1 MTVSARVQR
10 QPRVEVPRNVLAGA
24 VAAVAILG
32 FGAWLMSWSFNI
44 GAFWLIGA
52 AFGIILQR
60 SRLCFAG
67 AFRDL
72 IMSGDGR
79 LMRAIL
85 VGLAVST
92 VGFGL
97 LMARFVPDPSF
108 GVLPPGAHIQ
118 PVGYATIVGGVIF
131 GTGMVLAGGCV
142 SGSLWRMG
150 EGYVNSWVAMAGIL
164 AGLWLAS
171 ASWDWWFD
179 NDISRRDTTWLP
191 GEIGMGWSIALTLAV
206 LAALYLAILWWES
219 RSPSMPA
226 LPAPP
231 KPPALTFGDQLRQRW
246 DAVFGGHG
254 WPYTNGALALAV
266 VAISGYALSVPLG
279 VTGGLSSWIDRG
291 VDLAGGSSQLPLK
304 GSDQLAGCTPITGD
318 FVWWTIRSATMTGL
332 VAGAFVASTLSGEFK
347 LRWSR
352 QWSRY
357 PQLLAG
363 GLLMGY
369 ASVIAIGCTIGAFFS
384 SIPSLAVAG
393 WVFGIGLFAGAFIG
407 VQIVRRLP

>member
-1 MTVSARVQR
+1 MTLSTCTQLP
-10 QPRVEVPRNVLAGA
+10 PRLEVPRHVLAGA
-24 VAAVAILG
+24 GAAVAILG
-32 FGAWLMSWSFNI
+32 FGGWLMSWNFTI

-52 AFGIILQR
+52 AFGVILQR

-85 VGLAVST
+85 LGLAVST
-92 VGFGL
+92 IGFGL

-118 PVGYATIVGGVIF
+118 PVGYATIVGGVLF
-131 GTGMVLAGGCV
+131 GVGMVLAGGCV

-150 EGYVNSWVAMAGIL
+150 EGYLNSWVAMVGIL
-164 AGLWLAS
+164 AGLRFA
-171 ASWDWWFD
+171 ATTWDWWFD

-219 RSPSMPA
+219 RSPSMPSM
-226 LPAPP
+226 PAPP
-231 KPPALTFGDQLRQRW
+231 RPPALTFGDQLRQRW
-246 DAVFGGHG
+246 DMVFGGHG
-254 WPYTNGALALAV
+254 WSYTSGALALAV

-304 GSDQLAGCTPITGD
+304 GSDRLAGCTPVTGD
-318 FVWWTIRSATMTGL
+318 FVWWTVRSATMTGL
-332 VAGAFVASTLSGEFK
+332 VAGAFLASTLSGEFK

-393 WVFGIGLFAGAFIG
+393 WVFGLGLLGGAFIG